1 MTHLDAAQQQQIM
14 MMNGVDPMMMYGMD
28 AEGEGEEDG
37 WLAPDSA
44 FLNQQIQF
52 GGQGDGPQ
60 WMQGFAGFEGDE
72 DDEGY
77 GDDFED
83 APSGNSPKKA
93 SSGGIMEIPP
103 FNPTSAG
110 KKKKQAEV
118 RTEGTLPPSA
128 ANDGGDGQLNASF
141 EDEISDASIEIGAS
155 DEEEDDDGF

>member
-103 FNPTSAG
+103 FNPTRSLREYPRWPRNQYTHCRP
-110 KKKKQAEV
+110 K
-118 RTEGTLPPSA
+118 SC
-128 ANDGGDGQLNASF
+128 
-141 EDEISDASIEIGAS
+141 I
-155 DEEEDDDGF
+155 